1 MVDQIIESGGHP
13 LKPLRPFD
21 ERETNVLARET
32 LSRMRE
38 RIFAGTL
45 EKPISESLRI
55 PEDSGDEAD
64 QAWEEC
70 SRDLSLLLTARN
82 KQKLQAL
89 EEAIEKVENGTYGI
103 CEECAEPIGAG
114 RLKAM
119 PLAKLCVACQS
130 IMEKEPKPPFRQ
142 EEFLFPDEQ
151 SGTFQRP

>member
-13 LKPLRPFD
+13 LKALRPFD

-38 RIFAGTL
+38 RIFAGAL
-45 EKPISESLRI
+45 EKPIPGPLTI

-70 SRDLSLLLTARN
+70 SRDLSLLLTARA

-103 CEECAEPIGAG
+103 CEECDEPIGAG

-130 IMEKEPKPPFRQ
+130 IMEKESKPPFRQ
-142 EEFLFPDEQ
+142 EEILFPDEQ

>member
-1 MVDQIIESGGHP
+1 MADQIMESGGNP
-13 LKPLRPFD
+13 LKGLRPFD
-21 ERETNVLARET
+21 EKEMNISARET

-38 RIFAGTL
+38 GIFAGAL
-45 EKPISESLRI
+45 EKPIPESLRI

-89 EEAIEKVENGTYGI
+89 EEAIEKVEEGTYGI
-103 CEECAEPIGAG
+103 CEECDEPIGAG

-130 IMEKEPKPPFRQ
+130 IMEKEPKAPGRQ
-142 EEFLFPDEQ
+142 EEILFPDEQ